1 MKPKIQFEEEEPGG
15 ASSFISTYCG
25 VAIDRNMSMCGGAR
39 SRASDCSY
47 AVKKSRLN
55 TIIQEVNALLNTG
68 NINHFGKA

>member
-1 MKPKIQFEEEEPGG
+1 VVVL
-15 ASSFISTYCG
+15 G
-25 VAIDRNMSMCGGAR
+25 VD
-39 SRASDCSY
+39 